1 MLSNINFTLL
11 NAKMRTLTRTT
22 HNTYLPIFILAICF
36 SIFSTRA
43 SAQDVKMGLALAP
56 NVSWMTPIDSVH
68 TSDGVGGNFGFE
80 FIIDFMLTEKLAFS
94 TGVHVFDTKGT
105 INYLDPEFQ
114 NEQGFDYI
122 NSVSRDYDLKY
133 VEIPLSLKARTKQIG
148 YTTIYGQVGL
158 GLGLNI
164 GVEALDQRQKEY
176 MLLLWGWESFDD
188 QYLLPSSPA
197 VQNDIKLLRS
207 SLILGLG
214 VEHSLGESY
223 SLIIGA
229 NYNSG
234 LLNIHKGTEQILVDE
249 NGAMQ
254 MIDLITPE
262 TVELKGNDSFVEL
275 VIGLIF

>member
-1 MLSNINFTLL
+1 
-11 NAKMRTLTRTT
+11 MRTLTRTT
-22 HNTYLPIFILAICF
+22 HNTHLSIFILAICF
-36 SIFSTRA
+36 SVFSTRA
-43 SAQDVKMGLALAP
+43 SAQDVKMGLALSP

-68 TSDGVGGNFGFE
+68 TTDGVGRNFGFE
-80 FIIDFMLTEKLAFS
+80 FIIDFMLTEKIAFS

-105 INYLDPEFQ
+105 INYLDSEIQTNNNGEF
-114 NEQGFDYI
+114 I
-122 NSVSRDYDLKY
+122 NSVSRDYELRY
-133 VEIPLSLKARTKQIG
+133 VELPLSLKARTKQIG

-164 GVEALDQRQKEY
+164 GAEALDTRQKEY
-176 MLLLWGWESFDD
+176 ESSSTGWDSLDD

-197 VQNDIKLLRS
+197 IQNDIKLLRS

-223 SLIIGA
+223 SLIVGA

-234 LLNIHKGTEQILVDE
+234 LLNIHKGTDQMLVDN
-249 NGAMQ
+249 NGEMQ
-254 MIDLITPE
+254 LMDPHTPE
-262 TVELKGNDSFVEL
+262 IVELKGNDSFVEL

>member
-1 MLSNINFTLL
+1 
-11 NAKMRTLTRTT
+11 MRTLTRITN
-22 HNTYLPIFILAICF
+22 NTLQSILILTICF
-36 SIFSTRA
+36 SVFSTKA
-43 SAQDVKMGLALAP
+43 YTQDVKMGLALTP
-56 NVSWMTPIDSVH
+56 NVSWMTPIDTVH
-68 TSDGVGGNFGFE
+68 ASEGVGGNMGFE

-105 INYLDPEFQ
+105 ILYLDTEIETQ
-114 NEQGFDYI
+114 TLNDYI

-133 VEIPLSLKARTKQIG
+133 VEIPLLFKARTKQIG

-158 GLGLNI
+158 GVGLNI
-164 GVEALDQRQKEY
+164 GVEALDTRQKEY
-176 MLLLWGWESFDD
+176 ILSQSGGWENFDD
-188 QYLLPSSPA
+188 QYLEPSSPA

-223 SLIIGA
+223 SLIVGA

-234 LLNIHKGTEQILVDE
+234 FFNLHKGTSQILVDE
-249 NGAMQ
+249 NGEIQ
-254 MIDLITPE
+254 MDDLSTPE
-262 TVELKGNDSFVEL
+262 TIELKGNDSFIEL